1 MDEPKE
7 GYYGGKVCGPV
18 FREIAERCAS
28 YLNIPPDPNLM
39 ATNKESQA
47 LVAQTFTGK
56 F

>member
-28 YLNIPPDPNLM
+28 YLNIPPDPSLL
-39 ATNKESQA
+39 TNTA
-47 LVAQTFTGK
+47 PLVAGASVRKEATP
-56 F
+56 